1 MWWDVEQDRHGPV
14 VDQRHL
20 HIGTELAGGDVR
32 RTFAKRLDIAVVEFL
47 GDRRRCGRPETRSIA
62 APGIRGHGE
71 LRDREYGTAGV
82 EHGSVHRLGPVR
94 KDPGPEGSFGQS
106 PGGDFVVIAEHRNE
120 HQQTVVDLRDL
131 AIGDRHGRLAHSLQ
145 QRAQETSSVFRSKI
159 ASMGMHDKNANAP
172 KRAAALISGGLDSML
187 AAKVVLDQGVDVEGI
202 NFFTGFCVEGHTH
215 AIRKK
220 DRSRQKRN
228 NALWVAEQLGIKLHI
243 IDVIDEYKDIVLN
256 PKHGYGANLNP
267 CLDCKIF
274 MVNKALTQDVLDR
287 GFDFVITGEVI
298 GQRPKSQ
305 RADTM
310 PVIARESGAGDRLL
324 RPLCALNLPPTL
336 PEREGWVDR
345 DKLFG
350 FHGRDRKPQMALA
363 DAFGF
368 SDYAQPAGGC
378 CFLTD
383 ERYAGKLA
391 DLWEA
396 RGVRDYDFDDIMLLK
411 VGRHIRP
418 APHYK
423 LIVGREEG
431 ENNFLSGYRR
441 RFVHINTV
449 SHTGPLTLIDGEPTD
464 GDLVLAARIAAR
476 YSQGRTAAEVSV
488 NVHHPSGTSSEL
500 RVAPL
505 LPTELEPAWHV
516 GG

>member
-1 MWWDVEQDRHGPV
+1 MEMQD
-14 VDQRHL
+14 
-20 HIGTELAGGDVR
+20 
-32 RTFAKRLDIAVVEFL
+32 K
-47 GDRRRCGRPETRSIA
+47 
-62 APGIRGHGE
+62 
-71 LRDREYGTAGV
+71 GV
-82 EHGSVHRLGPVR
+82 
-94 KDPGPEGSFGQS
+94 
-106 PGGDFVVIAEHRNE
+106 
-120 HQQTVVDLRDL
+120 
-131 AIGDRHGRLAHSLQ
+131 
-145 QRAQETSSVFRSKI
+145 
-159 ASMGMHDKNANAP
+159 NAP
-172 KRAAALISGGLDSML
+172 RRAAALISGGLDSLL

-243 IDVIDEYKDIVLN
+243 VDVIDEYKDIVLN

-310 PVIARESGAGDRLL
+310 PIVARESGAGDRLL

-345 DKLFG
+345 DKLFA

-363 DAFGF
+363 EAFGF

-383 ERYAGKLA
+383 ERYAGKLS
-391 DLWEA
+391 DLWQA
-396 RGVRDYDFDDIMLLK
+396 RGERDYDFDDIMLLK

-441 RFVHINTV
+441 QFVHLNTV
-449 SHTGPLTLIDGEPTD
+449 SHTGPLTLIDGEPTND
-464 GDLVLAARIAAR
+464 DLVLAARIAAR
-476 YSQGRTAAEVSV
+476 YSQGRAADEVSV
-488 NVHHPSGTSSEL
+488 DVHHPSGATEKL